1 MKKTIAIIALSYIIL
16 LFNFNEAKA
25 QNISDKTRSEISSYL
40 TDIANKE
47 VRVLQVKI
55 DSVTVKNKTVSL
67 FAGVNLSYI
76 PFTKKGVD
84 QIYSDIKKILPN
96 EYSKYKI
103 EIITDTQNI
112 ENLIPANRDKKDLFV
127 NKVNKPLVSNTSKI
141 YTPNK
146 GLLNKHLAIWQSH
159 GWYYEQKLTRWEWQR
174 ARIFQTVEDLY
185 TQSYVLPYLVPMLE
199 NAGANVLIPR
209 ERDIQKFEIIV
220 DNDNCSG
227 NSIYRENSGKENWI
241 EGTLPGFAHTKKFYL
256 DGENPFTLGSFKQSK
271 TITNG
276 QESLTEWIPDIPE
289 KGEYAVYVSYKT
301 LPNSTDDALYS
312 VHHAGGITNFKVN
325 QQMGSGTWIFLG
337 FFTFDEGI
345 SAENKVTLSNKSQK
359 AGRIVTADAIKIGG
373 GMGNIARLPHESGV
387 VTDNTKSSES
397 INEVTA
403 RKLPKIDYQPE
414 VSGYPRYT
422 EGARYWLQWAGI
434 PDSIYSKSE
443 GKNDYT
449 DDYQSRGFWV
459 NYISGGS
466 SVSPTTEGLGIP
478 IDLAMAFHSDA
489 GTTYNDSIIG
499 TLGICLTH
507 TNDGKFDNGK
517 SRWTSR
523 DLTNMI
529 MDEIVQ
535 DIRMEYEPDWTRRQ
549 IWNRSYSE
557 ARTPNVPTMLLELLS
572 HQNFADMRYGLDPRF
587 RFTVSRSIYKGM
599 LKFLAQQYGTD
610 YVVQPLPVK
619 SFSTEFIGDTK
630 ISLNWIPVDDPTE
643 PTATPSKYIVYTRI
657 DDNDFDNGQIV
668 ENPNSIITIEK
679 DKIYSF
685 KIAAINDGG
694 ESFPSEILSVCRK
707 SDEKGLVLV
716 ANGFERISAPFSF
729 VSTDSIGGFLDFID
743 HGVPDK
749 VEYNYIGSQ
758 YEFRR
763 EIPWMDDD
771 AAGFGASNGNYEATT
786 VAGNTFDYPSIHGK
800 SIAKA
805 GYSFASTSSQAIAN
819 GQISIN
825 EYKLVDL
832 ILGKQKQTKIGR
844 GVHPAEFKTF
854 PKELQEKI
862 TQYCNQG
869 GNIFVSGAFVASD
882 LWDTE
887 LPLKEDQ
894 EFANKTL
901 KYQWRV
907 DRAAVTGKV
916 KSVASPFPMISGNY
930 EFYTKPN
937 SISYAV
943 ESPDA
948 LEPYGENSYTVFRY
962 SENNLSAGIASDN
975 GYKTCII
982 GFPFEAIKDSREK
995 DKLMNDILQF
1005 MFGK

>member
-1 MKKTIAIIALSYIIL
+1 MKKTITYLFLSFIMSL
-16 LFNFNEAKA
+16 LNSYETKA
-25 QNISDKTRSEISSYL
+25 QNISDETRSEISSYL
-40 TDIANKE
+40 TRMANKE
-47 VRVLQVKI
+47 VSVRQVKI
-55 DSVTVKNKTVSL
+55 DSVKIKNKTICL
-67 FAGVNLSYI
+67 FAGINLSYI
-76 PFTKKGVD
+76 PFRRNEVEK
-84 QIYSDIKKILPN
+84 IYSDIKQILPT
-96 EYSKYKI
+96 EYAKYKI
-103 EIITDTQNI
+103 ELITDTQKI
-112 ENLIPANRDKKDLFV
+112 EDLVPSDRNKKELFS
-127 NKVNKPLVSNTSKI
+127 NKSEKPLISNVSKI
-141 YTPNK
+141 YAPDK
-146 GLLNKHLAIWQSH
+146 GLLNRHLAIWQSH
-159 GWYYEQKLTRWEWQR
+159 GWYYEQKLARWEWQR

-209 ERDIQKFEIIV
+209 ERDTQKFEIIV
-220 DNDNCSG
+220 DNDNSTG
-227 NSIYRENSGKENWI
+227 NSIYHETSGKEAWTRGNL
-241 EGTLPGFAHTKKFYL
+241 TGFAHTKDFYL
-256 DGENPFTLGSFKQSK
+256 DGDNPFMAGTYKQAK
-271 TITNG
+271 TITKGN
-276 QESLTEWIPDIPE
+276 ENIAEWIPDIPE
-289 KGEYAVYVSYKT
+289 KGQYAVYVSYKT
-301 LPNSTDDALYS
+301 LENSADDALYS
-312 VHHAGGITNFKVN
+312 VYHAGGKTDFKVN
-325 QQMGSGTWIFLG
+325 QKMGGGTWIFLG
-337 FFTFDEGI
+337 FFTFDEGVNEASKI
-345 SAENKVTLSNKSQK
+345 TLSNKSQK
-359 AGRIVTADAIKIGG
+359 AGNTVTADAVKIGG
-373 GMGNIARLPHESGV
+373 GMGNIARLPNASGI
-387 VTDNTKSSES
+387 VTDNAKSSES
-397 INEVTA
+397 IESSTA

-422 EGARYWLQWAGI
+422 EGARYWLQWAGM
-434 PDSIYSKSE
+434 PDSIYNRSE

-466 SVSPTTEGLGIP
+466 TVSPKAEGLGIP

-489 GTTYNDSIIG
+489 GTTFNDSIIG

-507 TNDGKFDNGK
+507 TNDGKFENGK

-523 DLTNMI
+523 DLTDLI

-535 DIRMEYEPDWTRRQ
+535 DIRLEYEPNWTRRQ

-599 LKFLAQQYGTD
+599 LKFIAQQYGTE

-619 SFSTEFIGDTK
+619 SFSTEFTGDTQV
-630 ISLNWIPVDDPTE
+630 SLKWVPVEDTTE
-643 PTATPSKYIVYTRI
+643 PTAKPNKYIIYTRI
-657 DDNDFDNGQIV
+657 GDSDFDNGQIV
-668 ENPNSIITIEK
+668 NSTNATLTIEK

-685 KIAAINDGG
+685 KIAALNDGG

-707 SDEKGLVLV
+707 SNEKGIVLV
-716 ANGFERISAPFSF
+716 VNGFERISAPFSF

-763 EIPWMDDD
+763 KIDWMDDD
-771 AAGFGASNGNYEATT
+771 AAGFGASNADYETT
-786 VAGNTFDYPSIHGK
+786 VVAGNTFDYPATHGK
-800 SIAKA
+800 AITKA
-805 GYSFASTSSQAIAN
+805 GYSFASSSSQAISN
-819 GQISIN
+819 GQLDMN
-825 EYKLVDL
+825 KYKLVDL

-844 GVHPAEFKTF
+844 GVYPAEFKTF
-854 PKELQEKI
+854 PKSLQEKI
-862 TQYCNQG
+862 TIYCKQG

-887 LPLKEDQ
+887 SPQKEDQ
-894 EFANKTL
+894 EFANNILRYK
-901 KYQWRV
+901 WRV

-916 KSVASPFPMISGNY
+916 KSVTSPFPMISGRY

-948 LEPYGENSYTVFRY
+948 LEPYGDNSYTVFRY
-962 SENNLSAGIASDN
+962 SENNLSAGIASEN
-975 GYKTCII
+975 GYKTCVI
-982 GFPFEAIKDSREK
+982 GFPFESLKDETQK
-995 DKLMNDILQF
+995 EELMKDILLF
-1005 MFGK
+1005 MFEK